1 MTYNLTSEV
10 TWIHPFTILYKIAD
24 VVWYTYYNKVL
35 IVMGNGTLITTYDLG
50 TIAISTTLSSLTSSS
65 PNNQLKSHDG
75 LYLDIHD
82 IIGKLFI
89 PHLNHVNRTFYLFV
103 FHVGHLNANI
113 YLLIILP
120 LLFRSWESW
129 CHVSFASLTTVLVAV
144 G

>member
-1 MTYNLTSEV
+1 MIHILQQSTHRNGKWHSYNDIRP
-10 TWIHPFTILYKIAD
+10 W
-24 VVWYTYYNKVL
+24 
-35 IVMGNGTLITTYDLG
+35 

-120 LLFRSWESW
+120 LFFRS
-129 CHVSFASLTTVLVAV
+129 
-144 G
+144 